1 MQGVAE
7 PAESR
12 TRPTTA
18 TISRIPRKVL
28 IEFFSYPD
36 DNLDHNQTLLMIN
49 QLNFYFSPWS
59 DAPWVPDEDKDIIND
74 NNSSNYE
81 NNNQ

>member
-1 MQGVAE
+1 MMIWSIIQ
-7 PAESR
+7 
-12 TRPTTA
+12 
-18 TISRIPRKVL
+18 ISIHDLDR
-28 IEFFSYPD
+28 F
-36 DNLDHNQTLLMIN
+36 NLAHP
-49 QLNFYFSPWS
+49 PWS